1 MIYNYLRNFTPF
13 IFLLLSIQL
22 VSAQAFRIEGKI
34 AEKETGLPLP
44 GATIQAKE
52 SSQATITDRNGHFSL
67 SVSPGDLIEIKF
79 LGFRSKELMVDE
91 SSSFL
96 DIHLEE
102 DRQLIYE
109 VVVTGALGIR
119 RASRELG
126 VGTQVVD
133 NDYLTQGKQVNP
145 LTALT
150 SKVAGL
156 RVNMYDSKVDPEIRI
171 IMRGSRSLNRQANA
185 PIYVVDGVPVPDINR
200 LNPNDIESITVLKGA
215 NAAALYGSDGVN
227 GALMITTKQGSGG
240 NEKVTFAHTTSFSQV
255 FLLPQAQN
263 QFGQGQNRVYSP
275 LQSESWGPRFDG
287 TMRDFGPKLPD
298 GTQPQ
303 LLYAA
308 PSKDNRLDLFQ
319 TGIQIQ
325 NDVSFSGGNETNTY
339 FLSIQDVRISGILPG
354 DESSRTGI
362 RLNGSRKFGRLRTLY
377 NANYVRFSKSIAP
390 DGPWLSV
397 YTSPANIDYPQM
409 KNWQDASSIANPANY
424 FTDQLKNPF
433 FLLDN
438 YRQNSDQSV
447 LSGKLEWDYEITPWL
462 SAIYRLGYH
471 SKKDEKRN
479 TTGKFEAKGKR
490 NVNGAVTDISE
501 DFERINGDL
510 ILNFDH
516 TFGKVTTN
524 MILGQNF
531 RTDRTRN
538 VSVGATNLLLPDLF
552 NTDARVGE
560 LAATSGSS
568 LSQYR
573 SLSVY
578 GELIAGYDQFLF
590 LTLTGRN
597 DWVSVL
603 HPNNRSYFYPGV
615 STSLILHEAIPALQ
629 ENETLTFAK
638 VFASWNKTGN
648 VTLDP
653 YKLNNPYTQ
662 INGFPFGNLVGFT
675 PGSAY
680 PNPDIQPEFVT
691 SYEFGTQLSFFK
703 HRLHLES
710 SYVFSDSE
718 GQIFNSTL
726 SRATG
731 YSSAIVN
738 AGRLTNRIIEVS
750 LSGDILV
757 DANRKLNLGLQ
768 FSKTNNRVEE
778 LYEGNSFNIFR
789 QSYAIVGEPYP
800 SLLVSDYKRDPQ
812 GRIVI
817 NEKTGYPVLAEQ
829 ETLLGTMVPPYQLGL
844 NGSFSYKNLSIGFQ
858 AESRWGG
865 WLYSEIIP
873 RQYTAGTH
881 PRTVTF
887 NREPFVYPNSAIENS
902 DGSFT
907 ENTSVISP
915 GDKAFWD
922 YEGKIQVNT
931 AAKSDFFKLREVNV
945 TYRLPEKMLAK
956 QKLFSA
962 ASITAFGN
970 NLIIIRH
977 KDNDHGDPEYLYNA
991 TDGYVSFRQVPPY
1004 RSYGFNLN
1012 FEF

>member
-1 MIYNYLRNFTPF
+1 MSFKYLRFTALI
-13 IFLLLSIQL
+13 IFFLSSIQM

-34 AEKETGLPLP
+34 AERGTGQPLP

-52 SSQATITDRNGHFSL
+52 SSQATITDRNGNFSL
-67 SVSPGDLIEIKF
+67 SVSPGDLIEVKF
-79 LGFRSKELMVDE
+79 LGFKSELFQVNE
-91 SSSFL
+91 ATEFL
-96 DIHLEE
+96 NIQLEE
-102 DRQLIYE
+102 DQKLLYE

-119 RASRELG
+119 RAARELG

-133 NDYLTQGKQVNP
+133 NDYLTRGKQVNP

-185 PIYVVDGVPVPDINR
+185 PMYVVDGVPVPHINR
-200 LNPNDIESITVLKGA
+200 LNPNDIESITVLKGS

-240 NEKVTFAHTTSFSQV
+240 TEKVSFSHTTSFSNV
-255 FLLPQAQN
+255 FLLPEAQN
-263 QFGQGQNRVYSP
+263 EFGQGQNGVYLP
-275 LQSESWGPRFDG
+275 IQSEAWGPRFDG

-303 LLYAA
+303 LLYVA
-308 PSKDNRLDLFQ
+308 PSYDNRLDLFQ
-319 TGIQIQ
+319 TGVQMQ
-325 NDVSFSGGNETNTY
+325 NDISFSGGNENNTY

-362 RLNGSRKFGRLRTLY
+362 RLNGSRKFGKLKTMY
-377 NANYVRFSKSIAP
+377 SANYVKFSKNYAP
-390 DGPWLSV
+390 DGPWLST
-397 YTSPANIDYPQM
+397 YTSPANIDYTQM
-409 KNWQDASSIANPANY
+409 KNWQDPASIANPANY

-438 YRQNSDQSV
+438 YNQASNQSV
-447 LSGKLEWDYEITPWL
+447 LSGKLEWDYEIATWL
-462 SAIYRLGYH
+462 SAMYRLGYL
-471 SKKDEKRN
+471 SKKDENRN

-510 ILNFDH
+510 ILNFNHD
-516 TFGKVTTN
+516 FGKVTTN
-524 MILGQNF
+524 LILGQNF
-531 RTDRTRN
+531 RADQTRN
-538 VSVGATNLLLPDLF
+538 VTVGATNLLLPDLF
-552 NTDARVGE
+552 NTDIRLGE
-560 LAATSGSS
+560 LAASSGSE
-568 LSQYR
+568 LTQYR

-578 GELIAGYDQFLF
+578 GELIAGYNQFLF
-590 LTLTGRN
+590 VTLTGRN

-615 STSLILHEAIPALQ
+615 SASLILHETIPALK
-629 ENETLTFAK
+629 ENEILTFAK

-675 PGSAY
+675 PGSSY

-691 SYEFGTQLSFFK
+691 SYEVGTQLSFFK
-703 HRLHLES
+703 NRLHLES
-710 SYVFSDSE
+710 SYVYSDSE

-738 AGRLTNRIIEVS
+738 AGRLTNRIIELS

-757 DANRKLNLGLQ
+757 DAYRKLNLGLQ

-789 QSYAIVGEPYP
+789 QSYAIVGESYP
-800 SLLVSDYKRDPQ
+800 SLLVSDYKRDSQ

-844 NGSFSYKNLSIGFQ
+844 NGTFSYKNLSVGFQ

-881 PRTVTF
+881 PRTVSF
-887 NREPFVYPNSAIENS
+887 NREPFIYPNSVIENS

-907 ENTSVISP
+907 ENTSVVSP

-931 AAKSDFFKLREVNV
+931 AAKSDFFKLREANI
-945 TYRLPEKMLAK
+945 TYRLPEKLLSK

-970 NLIIIRH
+970 NLLIIRH